1 MHAHIG
7 IIGGGMGGL
16 LLARALA
23 EQGVASTVFEREAG
37 PGLRAQGGSL
47 DLHPESG
54 QRALRIAGLE
64 EGFWKLA
71 RKGGEELR
79 VYNSSGQQLAHRIPD
94 EGADTAGRP
103 EIDRPA
109 LRDMLRESVPE
120 GTIRW
125 GHHLV
130 EISPRTNGGF
140 TLRFDGTEDV
150 TCDLLIGAD
159 GARSLIR
166 PLLTD
171 AKPSFAYSYVEMHI
185 TDVDQR
191 SPEISELVGEGT
203 LWAFGDSM
211 NFGAQRNGDGGMRV
225 SLSVPGEEDWM
236 ENHGIRANDPE
247 GSRAALHEVLAQW
260 SPTLTDILDVTDDY
274 VVPRPITTL
283 PKDVGWEH
291 HPDVTML
298 GDAAHLAPPAG
309 EGANQALLDG
319 ALLAQSLLSHGVASD
334 GSMNAQQRA
343 AAIADYEDEMFP
355 RATNAVEHSLQM
367 ISIALAPNAAETT
380 AKMFA

>member
-1 MHAHIG
+1 
-7 IIGGGMGGL
+7 MGGL
-16 LLARALA
+16 VLARTLA
-23 EQGVASTVFEREAG
+23 EQGVASTVFERETG
-37 PGLRAQGGSL
+37 PGLRSQGGSL

-54 QRALRIAGLE
+54 QRALSIAGLE
-64 EGFWKLA
+64 DEFWKLA

-79 VYNSSGQQLAHRIPD
+79 VFDSAGRQLAHRIPD
-94 EGADTAGRP
+94 AGADTAGRP

-109 LRDMLRESVPE
+109 LRDLLRESVPE

-130 EISPRTNGGF
+130 EISSRNSGGF
-140 TLRFDGTEDV
+140 TLHFDGLDDV
-150 TCDLLIGAD
+150 TCDLLVGAD
-159 GARSLIR
+159 GSRSLIR

-171 AKPSFAYSYVEMHI
+171 ATPSFAYSYVEMHI
-185 TDVDQR
+185 TDVDR
-191 SPEISELVGEGT
+191 RAPEVSELVGEGT

-236 ENHGIRANDPE
+236 ENHGIRADDSA
-247 GSRAALHEVLAQW
+247 GSRAALHEVLAEW
-260 SPTLTDILDVTDDY
+260 STTLTDIIDATDDY

-283 PKDVGWEH
+283 PKDVGWDH
-291 HPDVTML
+291 HPDVTLL

-319 ALLAQSLLSHGVASD
+319 ALLAQALLAHGVASD
-334 GSMNAQQRA
+334 GSMSEQERA
-343 AAIADYEDEMFP
+343 ATIADYEDEMFP
-355 RATNAVEHSLQM
+355 RATAAVEHSLQM
-367 ISIALAPNAAETT
+367 ISIALAPNAAEAT
-380 AKMFA
+380 AEMFA